1 MTKLKKID
9 PEQITSLVGTIG
21 YDILDN
27 VISTMCGIDGVIADL
42 YLVDIGVYADG
53 DKQTLKIAKKILKRY
68 KIKDE
73 HGLYS
78 DLMSGNWPIALIVL
92 LILEDGDYS
101 FLLKK

>member
-1 MTKLKKID
+1 MKKLKKVD
-9 PEQITSLVGTIG
+9 PEQITSLIGTIG

-27 VISTMCGIDGVIADL
+27 VISPACGIDSVIADL
-42 YLVDIGVYADG
+42 YLADISVYADG

-73 HGLYS
+73 HGLYA
-78 DLMSGNWPIALIVL
+78 DLISGGWPIALIVL

-101 FLLKK
+101 FLL